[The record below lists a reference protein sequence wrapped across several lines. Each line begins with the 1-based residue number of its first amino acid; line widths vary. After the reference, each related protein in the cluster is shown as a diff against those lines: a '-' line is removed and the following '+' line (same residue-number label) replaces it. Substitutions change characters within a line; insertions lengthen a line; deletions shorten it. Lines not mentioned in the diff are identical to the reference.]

1 MIRPSRL
8 VIVLGLVAV
17 LALALVTPAMADA
30 NFKFRFEVEGL
41 PSGCSSSLSVT
52 WSGWNNG
59 TQQKNQNANV
69 GTPVPVDPGSEFTFS
84 FPSPVTCKDGSVY
97 KLLSTSHSSPT
108 TAGEAKD
115 EVTITGTYGPA
126 CVPPSIT
133 TQPANVTV
141 TEGGTASFGVV
152 ASGTNL
158 SYQWRQNGTDIAGA
172 NSSSYTTPSLA
183 LADNGASF
191 DVVVSGECGDA
202 VTSAAATV
210 TVTAACVPPSITTQ
224 PANVTVTEG
233 GTASFGVVAN
243 GTNLSYQW
251 RQNGTDIAGAN
262 SSSYTTP
269 SLALADNGASFDVV
283 VSGECG
289 DAVTSAAATLA
300 VNATP
305 PPPPSPPAD
314 QPAAAVVLLPETGET
329 PQAPVLLLP
338 VTGNDAPQPGAWWP
352 RFIHWLLGVL
362 GL

>member
-202 VTSAAATV
+202 VTSAAAT
-210 TVTAACVPPSITTQ
+210 
-224 PANVTVTEG
+224 
-233 GTASFGVVAN
+233 
-243 GTNLSYQW
+243 
-251 RQNGTDIAGAN
+251 
-262 SSSYTTP
+262 
-269 SLALADNGASFDVV
+269 
-283 VSGECG
+283 
-289 DAVTSAAATLA
+289 LA